1 MTSSQSSHATLIAAP
16 SDLQATVQRRVLY
29 VLAQQ
34 IMLGGLASSSNALGF
49 ETLHQILQA
58 SGHTLLVDREAIVEL
73 LPPTAAGVPHS
84 GICRK
89 GLFGAT
95 QDRFSMHESC
105 SRRSF
110 ARAPSSLHQHAW
122 TVWSTG
128 GHEYHLNGGGESLLG
143 CLGRDIDEAARG
155 GP

>member
-58 SGHTLLVDREAIVEL
+58 SGHTLLVDREAIVEVFGGVC
-73 LPPTAAGVPHS
+73 PPALSDPAS
-84 GICRK
+84 
-89 GLFGAT
+89 
-95 QDRFSMHESC
+95 QS
-105 SRRSF
+105 
-110 ARAPSSLHQHAW
+110 APSSH
-122 TVWSTG
+122 SRG
-128 GHEYHLNGGGESLLG
+128 RPSLGYLQE
-143 CLGRDIDEAARG
+143 RAIRRYSRSIFNA
-155 GP
+155 